1 MIETELSRCVASFMP
16 GATGVSGAARLSGG
30 ASQETWRFD
39 IVHPVSEVGAI
50 LRRSPKG
57 YGAAPGR
64 AAGLD
69 NEAALMRLA
78 YAAGVP
84 SPEVLHV
91 LRPEDDLGAGFI
103 MRRVEG
109 ETIARKI
116 LRDAEFAEARPR
128 LARQLGGIAAGI
140 HGIRRETLPA
150 LRGMTATKEIA
161 ELAREYQSFDWPRP
175 VFDLALRWLSQ
186 NDPGPPA
193 EITLVHGDF
202 RNGNLII
209 GRDGVR
215 AVLDWELA
223 HLGDPME
230 DLGWICVNSWR
241 FGEID
246 KPVGGFGSREELFA
260 GYESAG
266 RKVDPDRVKFWEVM
280 GTLRWGVMCCGMM
293 QRFRI
298 GPDHSMERA
307 MIGRRA
313 SETEI
318 DLLRLLAPRG
328 EG

>member
-1 MIETELSRCVASFMP
+1 MS
-16 GATGVSGAARLSGG
+16 GATGVRGAAKLSGG

-39 IVHPVSEVGAI
+39 ILHPDGDIGAI

-78 YAAGVP
+78 HAAGVP

-91 LRPEDDLGAGFI
+91 LRPEDGLGTGFI

-128 LARQLGGIAAGI
+128 LACQLGGIAAGI
-140 HGIRRETLPA
+140 HGIAREALPS
-150 LRGMTATKEIA
+150 LREMNATTEIA
-161 ELAREYQSFDWPRP
+161 ELAREYHSFEWPRP
-175 VFDLALRWLSQ
+175 VFELALRWLAQ
-186 NDPGPPA
+186 NDPGPSA
-193 EITLVHGDF
+193 EVTLVHGDF

-209 GRDGVR
+209 GPDGVR

-246 KPVGGFGSREELFA
+246 KPVGGFGAREDLFA
-260 GYESAG
+260 GYEAAG

-293 QRFRI
+293 QRFRE